1 MDCPSEENII
11 RMKLDPLKQ
20 ISSLSFNLQDRILS
34 VYHTDDVTPIEKSIA
49 ELNLNSILVST
60 EVVEEVHSSKSTDR
74 KILWMVLIIN
84 FTFFLI
90 EIVFGLIS
98 ESMGLIADSLDMLA
112 DSFVYGMSL
121 MVVSSSLLMKKRV
134 AKISGYLQLTL
145 AIIGFTEVLRR
156 FLGIDLPP
164 EFHTMII
171 VSVFAL
177 LGNALSLFLLQ
188 KSKND
193 EAHIRASKIFTSN
206 DVIINLGVIAAGIL
220 VNYFHSNKPDLIIGT
235 VVFLIVIS
243 GALRILKLS
252 K

>member
-1 MDCPSEENII
+1 SF
-11 RMKLDPLKQ
+11 
-20 ISSLSFNLQDRILS
+20 LSFNLQDRILL
-34 VYHTDDVTPIEKSIA
+34 VYHTGDVKTINKSIA

-60 EVVEEVHSSKSTDR
+60 EVVEEVHHSKSTDH

-90 EIVFGLIS
+90 EIIFGLIS
-98 ESMGLIADSLDMLA
+98 ESMGLVADSLDMLA

-156 FLGIDLPP
+156 FLGFDVPP

-177 LGNALSLFLLQ
+177 LGNALSLFILQ

-220 VNYFHSNKPDLIIGT
+220 VNYFQSNKPDLIIGT